1 MFENPQEFGREL
13 RRRRLSAGM
22 SLAALAAAA
31 HFTKGYLSKVENGR
45 VSANRGLA
53 GICDR
58 VLGANGALLA
68 LVDREPAPARAAGG
82 LAGLPDGTRHFVGR
96 AGESERLAEV
106 LRGPDVV
113 RACVITGLA
122 GTGKTELAVSA
133 ARAAAR
139 EFPDGSLFL
148 DLHGHTGGVP
158 ELSAS
163 DALDRLLRMLDVPGP
178 RIPPD
183 EDGRANLFRD
193 RLAGKR
199 VLLVLDNAASGAQVR
214 PLLPAEARCR
224 VLVTSRHRL
233 ASLDDA
239 AHVAVGELAPD
250 DAVLLF
256 RVVAGEFAAADE
268 GVVAEIVELCGR
280 VPLAIRIAA
289 ARLLGGG
296 WSLAE
301 LRDRLADDTTRFGA
315 LDDGER
321 SVAAAFRLS
330 CDHLPTDQARMFPL
344 LAVHPAVDVEVD
356 AAAALA
362 GVERAEAERLLDRLH
377 DAHLVTRRPGGY
389 LAIHD
394 LVRSF
399 AVLRVLPGV
408 DVAERRGAAR
418 RLVEYA
424 VARTRAADEAIEPF
438 RYRPPVDLPD
448 AWSFDGDSAL
458 VWLRAQWPTLV
469 AVVERAAAEQ
479 VFDRC
484 WQLACLLRAFFA
496 REKLSEP
503 WVRSHRVAL
512 GAATALGDREA
523 EGMVLNNLGMAHLE
537 RCEFAEAATCHARAH
552 ELFTVAGNGFGATDA
567 RASLAWVRLYQ
578 GEPEVAARDLAAAL
592 AVYRADGRV
601 RNEAITLR
609 GLALAATARG
619 RYDEAAGHARRAA
632 ECAQTPLDAVL
643 TENCLAWVHFTAGD
657 AESARARY
665 ERALES
671 ARAESVAYEEARA
684 LVGLGNVA
692 AAGGDHR
699 AAARLWASAD
709 AIPVTLNPCLLD
721 EVRVREELTG

>member
-1 MFENPQEFGREL
+1 
-13 RRRRLSAGM
+13 M

-58 VLGANGALLA
+58 VLGANGELVAM
-68 LVDREPAPARAAGG
+68 VDREPAPVRAAGG

-96 AGESERLAEV
+96 SDESERLAEL
-106 LRGPDVV
+106 LRGPDSV
-113 RACVITGLA
+113 RTCVINGMA
-122 GTGKTELAVSA
+122 GAGKTELAVTA
-133 ARAAAR
+133 ARAASPD
-139 EFPDGSLFL
+139 FPDGCLFL
-148 DLHGHTGGVP
+148 DLHGHTDGVP

-163 DALDRLLRMLDVPGP
+163 EALDRLLRMLDVPGP
-178 RIPPD
+178 RIPAD
-183 EDGRANLFRD
+183 LDGRANLFRD
-193 RLAGKR
+193 RLNGKR
-199 VLLVLDNAASGAQVR
+199 VLLVLDNAAGGAQVR
-214 PLLPAEARCR
+214 PLLPAESRCR

-233 ASLDDA
+233 VSLDDA
-239 AHVAVGELAPD
+239 AHVSVGELSPT

-256 RVVAGEFAAADE
+256 RVVAGEYAAIDE
-268 GVVAEIVELCGR
+268 GPIADIVKLCGL

-301 LRDRLADDTTRFGA
+301 LRDRLADDKTRFGA

-330 CDHLPTDQARMFPL
+330 YDNLPADQARMFGL
-344 LAVHPAVDVEVD
+344 LAVHPAVDIEVD

-362 GVERAEAERLLDRLH
+362 GVNRAEAERLLDRLH
-377 DAHLVTRRPGGY
+377 DAHLATRRPGGY

-399 AVLRVLPGV
+399 AVARVLPRADAV
-408 DVAERRGAAR
+408 EQRAAAR

-424 VARTRAADEAIEPF
+424 VARTRAADTALAPF
-438 RYRPPVDLPD
+438 RFRPSVDLPD
-448 AWSFDGDSAL
+448 AWSFGDESAL
-458 VWLRAQWPTLV
+458 GWLRAQWPTLV
-469 AVVERAAAEQ
+469 EVAELAAAEQ

-484 WQLACLLRAFFA
+484 WQLVYLLRAFFS

-523 EGMVLNNLGMAHLE
+523 EGMILNNLGMAHQE

-552 ELFTVAGNGFGATDA
+552 ELFTLVDNRFGATDA
-567 RASLAWVRLYQ
+567 MASLAWVRCYQ
-578 GEPEVAARDLAAAL
+578 GEPESALRDLTAAL
-592 AVYRADGRV
+592 AAYAEDGRV
-601 RNEAITLR
+601 RNEVITLR
-609 GLALAATARG
+609 GMAIAQTAMG
-619 RYDEAAGHARRAA
+619 RFAEAAEHAEQAA
-632 ECAQTPLDAVL
+632 ARAQTPLDVVMTL
-643 TENCLAWVHFTAGD
+643 NCQAWVRYSAGD
-657 AESARARY
+657 ADSARDHY
-665 ERALES
+665 ERALAS

-684 LVGLGNVA
+684 LVGLGNLA

-699 AAARLWASAD
+699 AARRLWASAD
-709 AIPVTLNPCLLD
+709 AIPVTLDPCLLD
-721 EVRVREELTG
+721 EARVREELAG